1 MSLAEGVAV
10 RTTYKFYA
18 SGVMTANALDDVTT
32 APGATGAQALRRVSL
47 TPALKRA
54 SYASAEIRTDRQVAD
69 FRLGAQSVDGT
80 ISGELSP
87 ATYFDFIEASHRDTR
102 VGPVALSQTQLTSVA
117 ADTPTATF
125 TFGGGDPVALG
136 LCVGDPILF
145 TGMTVV
151 ANNNTN
157 FVITGFS
164 GSTNEVVTVDPPPAT
179 QAADVT
185 FTLTR
190 RGHSTIV
197 PSTGIVSRK
206 MALEVF
212 HDDLDTG
219 RLFLENRLAG
229 YALKMPASGYA
240 TIDLTISGR
249 SANSLEAPYFTA
261 PNTETST
268 GICAAVSGTVML
280 DGLKLGVLTAIDFT
294 LALPPSPAG
303 VAGQDFAAEIFLGRA
318 GGTGTLTAFL
328 ADNSFFDWFD
338 NETELQ
344 LMVRLDTTD
353 DPGTPTIVIFLP
365 RIKLS
370 TSDVNYTG
378 EGGQSITANFTALK
392 YLGTA
397 PGVIQTTIRVV
408 DTEA

>member
-1 MSLAEGVAV
+1 M
-10 RTTYKFYA
+10 
-18 SGVMTANALDDVTT
+18 
-32 APGATGAQALRRVSL
+32 
-47 TPALKRA
+47 
-54 SYASAEIRTDRQVAD
+54 AD

-102 VGPVALSQTQLTSVA
+102 VGPIALSQTQFASVA
-117 ADTPTATF
+117 ADSVAGTF

-136 LCVGDPILF
+136 LRVGDPLMF
-145 TGMTVV
+145 TGMSAV
-151 ANNNTN
+151 ANNNAN
-157 FVITGFS
+157 FVILGFS
-164 GSTNEVVTVDPPPAT
+164 GVTNETVTVTPAPTT
-179 QAADVT
+179 QAADVA
-185 FTLTR
+185 FTCTR

-229 YALKMPASGYA
+229 YVLKMPASGYA

-249 SANSLEAPYFTA
+249 SANSLAAPSFTA
-261 PNTETST
+261 PQHGNLDRNLCR
-268 GICAAVSGTVML
+268 GIRHGDDRWREPRRADRDRLHAGAPAQPGRVAARIS
-280 DGLKLGVLTAIDFT
+280 
-294 LALPPSPAG
+294 PPKSSS
-303 VAGQDFAAEIFLGRA
+303 AAP

-328 ADNSFFDWFD
+328 ADNTFFDWFD

-353 DPGTPTIVIFLP
+353 DPDTPPSSSFCRASNSRPPT
-365 RIKLS
+365 
-370 TSDVNYTG
+370 
-378 EGGQSITANFTALK
+378 
-392 YLGTA
+392 
-397 PGVIQTTIRVV
+397 
-408 DTEA
+408 